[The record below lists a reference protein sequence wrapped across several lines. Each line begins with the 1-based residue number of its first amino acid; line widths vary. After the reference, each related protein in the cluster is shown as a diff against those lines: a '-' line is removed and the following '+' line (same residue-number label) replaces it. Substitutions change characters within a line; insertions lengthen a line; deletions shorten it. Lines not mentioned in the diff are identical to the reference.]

1 MAVTMLREAVDDLY
15 RYRRD
20 TEMNSTLYHKVTR
33 NGVVPIRSSYV
44 FCVKLAIP
52 ASTEYMIIVQ

>member
-20 TEMNSTLYHKVTR
+20 TEMNSTLYYKVTR
-33 NGVVPIRSSYV
+33 DSVVPIRSSYV
-44 FCVKLAIP
+44 CHVSNPNNHNCV
-52 ASTEYMIIVQ
+52 Q